1 MKGYAAG
8 QASRDEMIKK
18 LVADNAD
25 LTQKHLELVADMQLL
40 VTTVKECRPAPL
52 LGE

>member
-1 MKGYAAG
+1 
-8 QASRDEMIKK
+8 MIKK

-40 VTTVKECRPAPL
+40 GAIKKECEPMQL
-52 LGE
+52 LGEDK